1 MSLALIPGSFDP
13 MTVGHLDIV
22 KRALALYD
30 EVVVAVMVN
39 AKKTYAH
46 TMEQRVEMAQLTV
59 AGLDRV
65 RVVSSE
71 GLLIDLFDE
80 LGADVIVKGIR
91 NEKDRAYEEKMAA
104 ANLAR
109 NPRAV
114 TVYLQAAD
122 DFEFVSSTAVRELL
136 AKGELPDGL
145 VSDRVIEYFR
155 AHGECDGLKGAQKA

>member
-22 KRALALYD
+22 KRTLALYD
-30 EVVVAVMVN
+30 EAVVAVLVN
-39 AKKTYAH
+39 PDKKYDH
-46 TMEQRVEMAQLTV
+46 TLTERTEMAELTV

-71 GLLIDLFDE
+71 GMLVDLFDK

-91 NEKDRAYEEKMAA
+91 NDRDRAYEENMAA
-104 ANLAR
+104 INLSL

-114 TVYLQAAD
+114 TIFLQAAD
-122 DFEFVSSTAVRELL
+122 DYEQINSTRVRELVRQGISPDQL
-136 AKGELPDGL
+136 VVPAVVEYLRAKGELN
-145 VSDRVIEYFR
+145 STE
-155 AHGECDGLKGAQKA
+155 A

>member
-39 AKKTYAH
+39 DQKTYAH
-46 TMEQRVEMAQLTV
+46 SLRERTEMAELTV
-59 AGLDRV
+59 KDLERV

-71 GLLIDLFDE
+71 GLLVDLFDQ

-91 NEKDRAYEEKMAA
+91 NERDRAYEEKMAEW
-104 ANLAR
+104 NLSR

-114 TVYLQAAD
+114 TIFLQAAD
-122 DFEFVSSTAVRELL
+122 DYEQINSTHVRELIKAGKHPENL
-136 AKGELPDGL
+136 VVPAVAAYLTRKEEGEK
-145 VSDRVIEYFR
+145 S
-155 AHGECDGLKGAQKA
+155 

>member
-22 KRALALYD
+22 KRTLSLYD

-39 AKKTYAH
+39 DPKTYEH
-46 TMEQRVEMAQLTV
+46 TLAERAEMAKLTV

-65 RVVSSE
+65 RVVTSA

-91 NEKDRAYEEKMAA
+91 NEVDRAYEEKMAA
-104 ANLAR
+104 WNLEH

-114 TVYLQAAD
+114 TVFLQAAD
-122 DFEFVSSTAVRELL
+122 DYEQVNSTHVRELIKAGKSPDSL
-136 AKGELPDGL
+136 VVPAVVDYLRDRGELSNL
-145 VSDRVIEYFR
+145 
-155 AHGECDGLKGAQKA
+155 

>member
-22 KRALALYD
+22 KRTLALYD
-30 EVVVAVMVN
+30 EAVVAVLVN
-39 AKKTYAH
+39 PDKKYDH
-46 TMEQRVEMAQLTV
+46 TLTERTEMAELTV

-71 GLLIDLFDE
+71 GMLVDLFDK

-91 NEKDRAYEEKMAA
+91 NDRDRAYEENMAA
-104 ANLAR
+104 INLSL

-114 TVYLQAAD
+114 TIFLQAAD
-122 DFEFVSSTAVRELL
+122 DYEQINSTRVRELVHQGISPDQL
-136 AKGELPDGL
+136 VVPAVVEYLRAKGELN
-145 VSDRVIEYFR
+145 STE
-155 AHGECDGLKGAQKA
+155 A